1 MAMRR
6 YFDFLRGVACSIAS
20 GCEPPCGLKNML
32 YVYARKNMLYVY
44 ARIVGYS
51 FNSGYETGRD
61 MR

>member
-32 YVYARKNMLYVY
+32 YVYAR
-44 ARIVGYS
+44 IVGYS